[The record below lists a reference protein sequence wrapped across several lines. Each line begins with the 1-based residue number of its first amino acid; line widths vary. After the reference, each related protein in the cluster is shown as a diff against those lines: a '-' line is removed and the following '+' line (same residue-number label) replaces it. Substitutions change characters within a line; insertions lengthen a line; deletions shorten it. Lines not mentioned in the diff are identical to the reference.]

1 MNLIASPPTKIH
13 GDIICP
19 PDKSITQRA
28 LLLGALQNKDLKII
42 NPLLG
47 ADPISTANALKAL
60 GANID
65 ISNEIVFSEN
75 NKGISSPAHP
85 LDLGNSG
92 TGLRLLMGMVAGL
105 GIDATFTGDASLSS
119 RPMKR
124 IIDPLS
130 DFGAIFHHDGFILP
144 IKIIGSSLNS
154 SFSYSMPIASAQ
166 VKSSILLAA
175 LAAGSEVTI
184 NEPIQSRNHTE
195 IMLKD
200 FGVNIEVHTSS
211 KGNEIFLPSNQ
222 QLQKAEYDVAGDISS
237 AAFLIAAAL
246 LAEESQLVIRNVGLN
261 PSRIGFLEVLQ
272 AMNAN
277 IKIADQRD
285 VNGEPRGTVIVKS
298 SELISI
304 ELGGSIIPN
313 IIDEIPIISV
323 LAACADGISTIK
335 DAGELRKKESD
346 RIKAVKSGLE
356 RIGIKA
362 TEKEDGLTIVG
373 KSSNELEPMPIDSFH
388 DHRIAMSF
396 LISSIGI
403 GKKVTV
409 LDTDNITTSFPQF
422 IELAGKIGMHIHEA

>member
-1 MNLIASPPTKIH
+1 MNLIASPATKIH
-13 GDIICP
+13 GDITCP
-19 PDKSITQRA
+19 PDKSISQRA
-28 LLLGALQNKDLKII
+28 LLVGALQNKDLKII

-47 ADPISTANALKAL
+47 ADPISTANALIAL

-75 NKGISSPAHP
+75 NEGLSSPSHP

-92 TGLRLLMGMVAGL
+92 TGLRLLMGMVVGL
-105 GIDATFTGDASLSS
+105 GFNAIFTGDASLSL

-130 DFGAIFHHDGFILP
+130 DFGAAFQHDGFILP
-144 IKIIGSSLNS
+144 IKTIPSSLSS
-154 SFSYSMPIASAQ
+154 SFSYSLPIASAQ
-166 VKSSILLAA
+166 VKSSILFAA

-184 NEPIQSRNHTE
+184 YEPIQSRNHTE

-200 FGVNIEVHTSS
+200 FGVNIEVHNSS

-222 QLQKAEYDVAGDISS
+222 QLKKTEYDVAGDISS

-246 LAEESQLVIRNVGLN
+246 LAQESHLTIRNVGLN

-277 IKIADQRD
+277 IQIADQREI
-285 VNGEPRGTVIVKS
+285 NGEPRGTVIVQS
-298 SELISI
+298 SELASV

-323 LAACADGISTIK
+323 LASCADGISTIK

-346 RIKAVKSGLE
+346 RIKAIKSGLDK
-356 RIGIKA
+356 IGIKA
-362 TEKEDGLTIVG
+362 TEEEDGLTIVG
-373 KSSNELEPMPIDSFH
+373 KSLKEVEPMPIDSFH

-396 LISSIGI
+396 LISSTGI
-403 GKKVTV
+403 GKHVKVLGTE
-409 LDTDNITTSFPQF
+409 NIITSFPQF
-422 IELAGKIGMHIHEA
+422 IELAGKIGIDINEA

>member
-47 ADPISTANALKAL
+47 GDPISTANALKAL

-75 NKGISSPAHP
+75 NKGLTSPAHP

-105 GIDATFTGDASLSS
+105 GLDAIFTGDASLST

-130 DFGAIFHHDGFILP
+130 DFGAVFHHDGFILP
-144 IKIIGSSLNS
+144 IKTIASSLNS

-184 NEPIQSRNHTE
+184 YEPIQSRNHTE

-222 QLQKAEYDVAGDISS
+222 QFQKAEYDVAGDISS

-246 LAEESQLVIRNVGLN
+246 LAQDSHLVIRNVGLN

-298 SELISI
+298 SELISV

-323 LAACADGISTIK
+323 LASFADGISTIT
-335 DAGELRKKESD
+335 DADELRKKESD

-403 GKKVTV
+403 GKKVKVMNTE
-409 LDTDNITTSFPQF
+409 NITTSFPQF
-422 IELAGKIGMHIHEA
+422 IELAGNIGMHIHEA

>member
-1 MNLIASPPTKIH
+1 MNLVASPATKIH

-28 LLLGALQNKDLKII
+28 LLLGALQNKDFKII

-65 ISNEIVFSEN
+65 ISSEIMFSEN
-75 NKGISSPAHP
+75 NQGLCSPANP

-105 GIDATFTGDASLSS
+105 GINATFTGDASLSS

-130 DFGAIFHHDGFILP
+130 DFGAVFQHDGFILP
-144 IKIIGSSLNS
+144 IKTIASSLNS
-154 SFSYSMPIASAQ
+154 SFSYNMPIASAQ

-184 NEPIQSRNHTE
+184 YEAIQSRNHTE

-211 KGNEIFLPSNQ
+211 KGSEIFLPSNQ
-222 QLQKAEYDVAGDISS
+222 HLQQAEYDVAGDISS

-246 LAEESQLVIRNVGLN
+246 LAQDSHLVIRNVGLN

-277 IKIADQRD
+277 IQIADQCD
-285 VNGEPRGTVIVKS
+285 VNGELRGTVIVQS
-298 SELISI
+298 SELISV

-323 LAACADGISTIK
+323 LASCADGISMIK

-346 RIKAVKSGLE
+346 RIKAVKGGLDK
-356 RIGIKA
+356 IGVKA
-362 TEKEDGLTIVG
+362 TEEEDGLTIVG
-373 KSSNELEPMPIDSFH
+373 KSFHALEPMPIDSFH

-403 GKKVTV
+403 GKQVKVM
-409 LDTDNITTSFPQF
+409 DTDNISTSFPQF

>member
-1 MNLIASPPTKIH
+1 
-13 GDIICP
+13 
-19 PDKSITQRA
+19 
-28 LLLGALQNKDLKII
+28 LQNKDFKII

-60 GANID
+60 GASID
-65 ISNEIVFSEN
+65 ISNEIAFSEN
-75 NKGISSPAHP
+75 NQGLCSPVNP

-92 TGLRLLMGMVAGL
+92 TGLRLLMGMVVGL
-105 GIDATFTGDASLSS
+105 GINATFTGDASLSS

-124 IIDPLS
+124 IIGPLS
-130 DFGAIFHHDGFILP
+130 DFGAVFQHDGFILP
-144 IKIIGSSLNS
+144 IKTIASSLNP

-184 NEPIQSRNHTE
+184 YEPIQSRNHTE

-222 QLQKAEYDVAGDISS
+222 QLKTTECDVAGDISS

-246 LAEESQLVIRNVGLN
+246 LAEDSHLVIRNVGLN
-261 PSRIGFLEVLQ
+261 PSRIGFLEVMQ

-277 IKIADQRD
+277 IQIADPKEI
-285 VNGEPRGTVIVKS
+285 NGELRGTVIVQS
-298 SELISI
+298 SELTSV

-323 LAACADGISTIK
+323 LASCADGISTIK

-346 RIKAVKSGLE
+346 RIKAVKSGLDK
-356 RIGIKA
+356 IGVKA
-362 TEKEDGLTIVG
+362 IEAEDGLTIVG
-373 KSSNELEPMPIDSFH
+373 KSSNELESMPIDSFH

-403 GKKVTV
+403 GKQVKVM
-409 LDTDNITTSFPQF
+409 DTDNISTSFPEF
-422 IELAGKIGMHIHEA
+422 IELAGKIGMYINEA

>member
-1 MNLIASPPTKIH
+1 MNLIASPSTKIH

-65 ISNEIVFSEN
+65 ISNEIIFSEN
-75 NKGISSPAHP
+75 NKGLSSPAHP

-105 GIDATFTGDASLSS
+105 GFDAIFTGDASLST

-130 DFGAIFHHDGFILP
+130 DFGAVFQHDGFILP
-144 IKIIGSSLNS
+144 IKINASSLNS

-166 VKSSILLAA
+166 VKSSIMLAA
-175 LAAGSEVTI
+175 IAAGSEVTI
-184 NEPIQSRNHTE
+184 YEPIQSRNHTE

-246 LAEESQLVIRNVGLN
+246 LAEESHLVIRNVGLN

-285 VNGEPRGTVIVKS
+285 INGEPRGTVIVKS
-298 SELISI
+298 SELISV

-323 LAACADGISTIK
+323 LAACADGISIIT

-346 RIKAVKSGLE
+346 RIKAVKTGLD

-362 TEKEDGLTIVG
+362 TEKEDGLIIVG
-373 KSSNELEPMPIDSFH
+373 KSSHELEPMPIDSFH

-403 GKKVTV
+403 GNKVTV

-422 IELAGKIGMHIHEA
+422 IELAGKIGMSIHEA

>member
-47 ADPISTANALKAL
+47 ADPISTASALKAL

-65 ISNEIVFSEN
+65 ISNEIVFSKN
-75 NKGISSPAHP
+75 NQGLSSPAHP

-105 GIDATFTGDASLSS
+105 GLDAIFTGDASLSS

-130 DFGAIFHHDGFILP
+130 DFGAVFHHDGFILP
-144 IKIIGSSLNS
+144 IKIIASSLNS

-184 NEPIQSRNHTE
+184 YEPIQSRNHTE

-222 QLQKAEYDVAGDISS
+222 HLQKAEYDVAGDISS

-246 LAEESQLVIRNVGLN
+246 LAEDSHLVIRNVGLN

-323 LAACADGISTIK
+323 LASFADGISTIT

-346 RIKAVKSGLE
+346 RIRAVKSGLD

-422 IELAGKIGMHIHEA
+422 IELAGKIGMSIHEA

>member
-1 MNLIASPPTKIH
+1 MNLIALPATKIH

-28 LLLGALQNKDLKII
+28 LLLGALQNQDLKIK

-47 ADPISTANALKAL
+47 ADPISTANAVKAL

-65 ISNEIVFSEN
+65 ISNEIVFSKN
-75 NKGISSPAHP
+75 NQGLCSPASS

-124 IIDPLS
+124 IIEPLS
-130 DFGAIFHHDGFILP
+130 HFGAVFRHNGFILP
-144 IKIIGSSLNS
+144 IQIETSSLKPK
-154 SFSYSMPIASAQ
+154 FSYTMPVASAQ

-184 NEPIQSRNHTE
+184 HEAIQTRNHTE

-200 FGVNIEVHTSS
+200 FGVKIEAHESP
-211 KGNEIFLPSNQ
+211 KGNDIFLPRNQ
-222 QLQKAEYDVAGDISS
+222 NLQKKEYDVAGDISS

-246 LAEESQLVIRNVGLN
+246 LAQDSHLIIKNVGLN
-261 PSRIGFLEVLQ
+261 PSRVGFLDVIQ

-277 IKIADQRD
+277 ITISDR
-285 VNGEPRGTVIVKS
+285 VVINGEPRGNIIVKS
-298 SELISI
+298 SELKGID
-304 ELGGSIIPN
+304 LGGRIIPN
-313 IIDEIPIISV
+313 IIDEIPILSV
-323 LAACADGISTIK
+323 IAAFAEGKTTIQNAK
-335 DAGELRKKESD
+335 ELRVKESD
-346 RIKAVKSGLE
+346 RIMAVVEGLE
-356 RIGIKA
+356 KLGVRVD
-362 TEKEDGLTIVG
+362 EFEDGLTVYG
-373 KSSNELEPMPIDSFH
+373 KNINKKENIEINSFH

-396 LISSIGI
+396 LISSLGI
-403 GKKVTV
+403 GKQIKV
-409 LDTDNITTSFPQF
+409 LNAENISTSFPDF
-422 IELAGKIGMHIHEA
+422 IELMGFLGFSIKA

>member
-75 NKGISSPAHP
+75 NKGLTSPAHP

-105 GIDATFTGDASLSS
+105 GLDAIFTGDASLST

-130 DFGAIFHHDGFILP
+130 DFGAVFQHDGFILP
-144 IKIIGSSLNS
+144 IKTIASSLNS

-184 NEPIQSRNHTE
+184 YEPIQSRNHTE

-222 QLQKAEYDVAGDISS
+222 QFQKAEYDVAGDISS

-246 LAEESQLVIRNVGLN
+246 LAQDSHLVIRNVGLN
-261 PSRIGFLEVLQ
+261 TSRIGFLEVLQ

-298 SELISI
+298 SELISV

-323 LAACADGISTIK
+323 LASFADGISTIT
-335 DAGELRKKESD
+335 DAVELRKKESD

-396 LISSIGI
+396 LISCIGI

-409 LDTDNITTSFPQF
+409 LDTENITTSFPQF
-422 IELAGKIGMHIHEA
+422 IELAGKIGMSIHED

>member
-1 MNLIASPPTKIH
+1 MNLIASPATKIH

-28 LLLGALQNKDLKII
+28 LLLGALQNKDFKIK

-65 ISNEIVFSEN
+65 ISSEIMFSEN
-75 NKGISSPAHP
+75 NQGLCSPANP

-105 GIDATFTGDASLSS
+105 GINATFTGDASLSS

-130 DFGAIFHHDGFILP
+130 DFGAVFQHDGFILP
-144 IKIIGSSLNS
+144 IKTIASSLNS
-154 SFSYSMPIASAQ
+154 SFSYNMPIASAQ

-175 LAAGSEVTI
+175 LAAGSEATI
-184 NEPIQSRNHTE
+184 YEAIQSRNHTE
-195 IMLKD
+195 IMFKD

-222 QLQKAEYDVAGDISS
+222 HFQQAEYDVAGDISS

-246 LAEESQLVIRNVGLN
+246 LAQNSHLVIRNVGLN
-261 PSRIGFLEVLQ
+261 PSRIGLLEVLQ

-277 IKIADQRD
+277 IQIADQRD
-285 VNGEPRGTVIVKS
+285 VNGELRGTVIVQS
-298 SELISI
+298 SELISV

-323 LAACADGISTIK
+323 LASCADGISMIK

-346 RIKAVKSGLE
+346 RIKAVKGGLDK
-356 RIGIKA
+356 IGVKA
-362 TEKEDGLTIVG
+362 TEEEDGLTIVG
-373 KSSNELEPMPIDSFH
+373 KSFHALEPMPIDSFH

-403 GKKVTV
+403 GKPVKVM
-409 LDTDNITTSFPQF
+409 DTDNISTSFPQF

>member
-47 ADPISTANALKAL
+47 GDPISTANALKAL

-75 NKGISSPAHP
+75 NKGLTSPAHP

-105 GIDATFTGDASLSS
+105 GLDAIFTGDASLST

-130 DFGAIFHHDGFILP
+130 DFGAVFQHDGFILP
-144 IKIIGSSLNS
+144 IKTIASSLNS

-184 NEPIQSRNHTE
+184 YEPIQSRNHTE

-222 QLQKAEYDVAGDISS
+222 QFQKAEYDVAGDISS

-246 LAEESQLVIRNVGLN
+246 LAQDSHLVIRNVGLN

-298 SELISI
+298 SELISV

-323 LAACADGISTIK
+323 LAACADGISTIT
-335 DAGELRKKESD
+335 DADELRKKESD

-403 GKKVTV
+403 GKKVKVMNTE
-409 LDTDNITTSFPQF
+409 NITTSFPQF
-422 IELAGKIGMHIHEA
+422 IELAGNIGMHIHEA

>member
-1 MNLIASPPTKIH
+1 MNLIALPAAKIH

-105 GIDATFTGDASLSS
+105 GLDAIFTGDASLSS

-130 DFGAIFHHDGFILP
+130 DFGAVFQHDGFILP
-144 IKIIGSSLNS
+144 IKTIASSLNS

-184 NEPIQSRNHTE
+184 MNLSRAGT
-195 IMLKD
+195 IPRLC
-200 FGVNIEVHTSS
+200 S
-211 KGNEIFLPSNQ
+211 KTL
-222 QLQKAEYDVAGDISS
+222 
-237 AAFLIAAAL
+237 
-246 LAEESQLVIRNVGLN
+246 
-261 PSRIGFLEVLQ
+261 
-272 AMNAN
+272 
-277 IKIADQRD
+277 
-285 VNGEPRGTVIVKS
+285 
-298 SELISI
+298 ELI
-304 ELGGSIIPN
+304 LKFIPHQK
-313 IIDEIPIISV
+313 V
-323 LAACADGISTIK
+323 MKFFFLAINSFKKLST
-335 DAGELRKKESD
+335 
-346 RIKAVKSGLE
+346 
-356 RIGIKA
+356 
-362 TEKEDGLTIVG
+362 
-373 KSSNELEPMPIDSFH
+373 M
-388 DHRIAMSF
+388 
-396 LISSIGI
+396 
-403 GKKVTV
+403 
-409 LDTDNITTSFPQF
+409 
-422 IELAGKIGMHIHEA
+422 

>member
-65 ISNEIVFSEN
+65 ISSEIVFSRN
-75 NKGISSPAHP
+75 NKGLVSSAHP

-105 GIDATFTGDASLSS
+105 GLDTIFTGDASLSS

-144 IKIIGSSLNS
+144 IKIIASSLNS

-184 NEPIQSRNHTE
+184 YEPIQSRNHTE

-222 QLQKAEYDVAGDISS
+222 QFQKAEYDVAGDISS

-246 LAEESQLVIRNVGLN
+246 LAKHSHLVIRNVGLN

-285 VNGEPRGTVIVKS
+285 VNGESRGTVIVKS

-323 LAACADGISTIK
+323 LASFADGISTIK

-346 RIKAVKSGLE
+346 RIKAVKSGLD

-362 TEKEDGLTIVG
+362 TEEEDGLTIVG

-422 IELAGKIGMHIHEA
+422 IELAGKIGMNIHEA

>member
-1 MNLIASPPTKIH
+1 MNLIASPATKIR

-28 LLLGALQNKDLKII
+28 LLLGALQNKDFKII

-75 NKGISSPAHP
+75 NQGLCNPANP

-105 GIDATFTGDASLSS
+105 GINATFTGDASLSS

-130 DFGAIFHHDGFILP
+130 DFGAVFQHDGFILP
-144 IKIIGSSLNS
+144 IKTIASSLNS
-154 SFSYSMPIASAQ
+154 SFSYNMPIASAQ
-166 VKSSILLAA
+166 VKSSILLAG
-175 LAAGSEVTI
+175 LSAGSEVAI
-184 NEPIQSRNHTE
+184 YEAIQSRNHTE

-222 QLQKAEYDVAGDISS
+222 SLQQAEYDVAGDISS

-246 LAEESQLVIRNVGLN
+246 LAEDSHLIIRNVGLN

-277 IKIADQRD
+277 IQIADQRD
-285 VNGEPRGTVIVKS
+285 VNGELRGTVIVQS
-298 SELISI
+298 SELISV

-323 LAACADGISTIK
+323 LASCADGISTIK
-335 DAGELRKKESD
+335 DASELRKKESD
-346 RIKAVKSGLE
+346 RIKAVKSGLDK
-356 RIGIKA
+356 IGVKA
-362 TEKEDGLTIVG
+362 IESEDGLTIVG
-373 KSSNELEPMPIDSFH
+373 KSFNASEPMPIDSFH

-403 GKKVTV
+403 GEQVKVM
-409 LDTDNITTSFPQF
+409 DTENITTSFPQF
-422 IELAGKIGMHIHEA
+422 IELAGKIGLHINEA

>member
-1 MNLIASPPTKIH
+1 
-13 GDIICP
+13 
-19 PDKSITQRA
+19 
-28 LLLGALQNKDLKII
+28 LLGVLQNKDFKII

-105 GIDATFTGDASLSS
+105 GLDAIFTGDASLST

-130 DFGAIFHHDGFILP
+130 DFGAVFQHDGFILP
-144 IKIIGSSLNS
+144 IKTIASSLNS

-184 NEPIQSRNHTE
+184 YEPIQSRNHTE

-246 LAEESQLVIRNVGLN
+246 LAEESHLVIRNVGLN

-422 IELAGKIGMHIHEA
+422 IELAGKIGMSIHEA